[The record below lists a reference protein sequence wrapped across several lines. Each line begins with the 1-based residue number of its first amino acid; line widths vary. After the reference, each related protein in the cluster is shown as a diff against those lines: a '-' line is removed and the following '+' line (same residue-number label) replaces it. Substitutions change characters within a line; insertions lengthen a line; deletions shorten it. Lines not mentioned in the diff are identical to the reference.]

1 VRKEEGGTAE
11 VTMSQSC
18 FISKSPNQGARRE
31 LAVVRWKQRF
41 TQRGI
46 FFLLV
51 KILIFD
57 FILKLY
63 KVLKIIERQ
72 CFGLERKKRNE
83 GRKLKN

>member
-1 VRKEEGGTAE
+1 MRKEEPPKLRCLNHASFQKAQIREPGESLLLLDGSNALRSGG
-11 VTMSQSC
+11 
-18 FISKSPNQGARRE
+18 F
-31 LAVVRWKQRF
+31 F
-41 TQRGI
+41 

-83 GRKLKN
+83 RRKLKN

>member
-1 VRKEEGGTAE
+1 MEATLYAAGD
-11 VTMSQSC
+11 
-18 FISKSPNQGARRE
+18 
-31 LAVVRWKQRF
+31 
-41 TQRGI
+41 

-63 KVLKIIERQ
+63 KVLEIIERQ

-83 GRKLKN
+83 GRKLKD